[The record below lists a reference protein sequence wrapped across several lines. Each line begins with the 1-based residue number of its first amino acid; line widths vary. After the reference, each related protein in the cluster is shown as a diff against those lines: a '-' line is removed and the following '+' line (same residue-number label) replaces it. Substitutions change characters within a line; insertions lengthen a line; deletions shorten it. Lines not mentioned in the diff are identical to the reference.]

1 MFASVFHTLYVQDL
15 SASTALYT
23 RLLDR
28 APLESWPE
36 FVMFGLAE
44 GAMLGLWSRDTLTP
58 PAYTQV
64 GCGGEL
70 ALEVADDAQVRNLYA
85 RWSDLRVTVLQEPT
99 QLEFGFSF
107 VVADGEGNR
116 VRVYAPAQH

>member
-1 MFASVFHTLYVQDL
+1 MFTSVFHTLYVQDL

-28 APLESWPE
+28 APLESCPE
-36 FVMFGLAE
+36 FAMFGLAE
-44 GAMLGLWSRDTLTP
+44 GALLGLWARDKLTP

-70 ALEVADDAQVRNLYA
+70 ALEVADNAQVSDLYA

-107 VVADGEGNR
+107 VVADDAGNR
-116 VRVYAPAQH
+116 VRVYAPARH